1 MAGMAVDPH
10 QVVRDVTRRAH
21 DVGAGQPPSLLR
33 RPPGASAPLPP
44 VQHGEELAAVHRAWA
59 EADAHHGGPI
69 PAAGGRRLGAVW
81 ARVRA
86 GVAAATAS
94 APPDHGTDRAVV
106 GDLIRAVDALARRVD
121 ELGGRLAALDEL
133 VEEVVVVTGEDLARV
148 RAALAGAEAPR
159 ADPSRDRGPTADG

>member
-21 DVGAGQPPSLLR
+21 DVGAAPPPTLLR
-33 RPPGASAPLPP
+33 RPPGAAAPLPP

-59 EADAHHGGPI
+59 ESDARRGGAT
-69 PAAGGRRLGAVW
+69 AAPGRRRLGALW
-81 ARVRA
+81 ARLRD
-86 GVAAATAS
+86 GVAAATTS
-94 APPDHGTDRAVV
+94 APPDRGTDRAVV

-121 ELGGRLAALDEL
+121 ELGGRLAALDQL

-148 RAALAGAEAPR
+148 RAALAGSEAPR
-159 ADPSRDRGPTADG
+159 ADPPRDRGPAADG